1 VTRRSGSADLPL
13 HNGFVPKWLADR
25 MTRLG
30 AVITQA
36 IVHQYGRDE
45 FLRRLSHPFWFQ
57 SFGAVMGMDWH
68 SSGITTSVL
77 GALKRGLNPLEGELG
92 LHVCGGRGKHSR
104 RTPDEL
110 VKIGDRIGFDGA
122 TLAGASRLVAKVDS
136 AAVQDGFDL
145 YLHGF
150 IVADDGHWVVV
161 QQGMNGPRKQARRYH
176 WLSEGLQ
183 SFVDA
188 PHAAI
193 EGHSQGDIVNL
204 TDRRARA
211 SRERQLELLATLGP
225 DGITREFGVLKS
237 PEAEPSPQATLPF
250 LVMPGHHDVRPAD
263 VHLRRLHGALA
274 AAAERGPADFPDLLL
289 TPGVG
294 ARTVRALALVAE
306 VVHGAPCRFSDPAR
320 FSLAHGGKDRHP
332 FPVPTKV
339 YDETI
344 RVLKSAVTKAKLGQ
358 DEQLSALERLD
369 SESRRLE
376 RVVDG
381 PPLQDMISE
390 EFELSHTYGGRS
402 VFGWEQPLPR
412 AKTARGASTIQNPG
426 ARST

>member
-13 HNGFVPKWLADR
+13 HNGYVPKWLADR

-30 AVITQA
+30 AVLVQA
-36 IVHQYGRDE
+36 VVHHYGRDE

-77 GALKRGLNPLEGELG
+77 GALKRGLSPLQRELG

-110 VKIGDRIGFDGA
+110 VTVGNRVGFDGA
-122 TLAGASRLVAKVDS
+122 QLAGVSRLIAKVDS
-136 AAVQDGFDL
+136 AAVQDGFEL

-150 IVADDGHWVVV
+150 IVADDGRWVVV
-161 QQGMNGPRKQARRYH
+161 QQGMNGERRQARRYH
-176 WLSEGLQ
+176 WLSEGLK
-183 SFVDA
+183 SFVDE

-193 EGHSQGDIVNL
+193 EGHAQGNIINL
-204 TDRRARA
+204 TDRRAEA
-211 SRERQLELLATLGP
+211 SREKQLELLAALGP
-225 DGITREFGVLKS
+225 DGITRELEAIKS
-237 PEAEPSPQATLPF
+237 PSAKPPPQPTLPF
-250 LVMPGHHDVRPAD
+250 LVMPSHHDVRPAD

-294 ARTVRALALVAE
+294 ARTVQALALVAE

-358 DEQLSALERLD
+358 NEQLAALQRLD
-369 SESRRLE
+369 RESRRLE
-376 RVVDG
+376 SVAEG
-381 PPLQDMISE
+381 PPLQQIVSE
-390 EFELSHTYGGRS
+390 EFALSHTYGGRS
-402 VFGWEQPLPR
+402 VFGWEQPSQR
-412 AKTARGASTIQNPG
+412 AKSR
-426 ARST
+426 RSEDAG